1 MTSSFFSMA
10 SLAGLLGGLLIGLS
24 ASLLWVMNGRIAG
37 ISGITGGMFAAPL
50 REVSW
55 RGAFVTGLVIA
66 GAVGALL
73 EPSVFG
79 APTTLPFAQ
88 LLAAGLLVGTGTALG
103 SGCTSGHG
111 VCGLARFS
119 KRSLFAT
126 LTFIGVGMLTV
137 AAVRA
142 LHGGAL

>member
-1 MTSSFFSMA
+1 
-10 SLAGLLGGLLIGLS
+10 
-24 ASLLWVMNGRIAG
+24 
-37 ISGITGGMFAAPL
+37 MFAAPL

-55 RGAFVTGLVIA
+55 RGAFVSGLVIA
-66 GAVGALL
+66 GAVGALVK
-73 EPSVFG
+73 PAVFG

-119 KRSLFAT
+119 SRSLFAT

-142 LHGGAL
+142 LGGGAL

>member
-1 MTSSFFSMA
+1 MA

-73 EPSVFG
+73 APSVFG
-79 APTTLPFAQ
+79 APTALPFAQ